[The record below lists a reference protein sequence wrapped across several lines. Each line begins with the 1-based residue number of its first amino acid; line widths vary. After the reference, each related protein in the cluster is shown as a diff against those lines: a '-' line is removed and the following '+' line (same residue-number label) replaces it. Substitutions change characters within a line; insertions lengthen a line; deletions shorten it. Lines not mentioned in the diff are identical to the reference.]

1 MTHSDTAFRLR
12 LIGPFRL
19 ERNDGTRIEITSKRS
34 QALLAMLAGAGSAER
49 SRLWLQD
56 RLWGARAPEQAAA
69 SLRRELSNLR
79 QLVNIDGK
87 EWLFSAHGR
96 VWLNLDQVDVD
107 CRALDQIPDGEFLE
121 GIDVP
126 GEEMF
131 EDWLRSERQRI
142 EVRQSQLVPKA
153 APSNVATDP
162 PATSFAARSAIAV
175 LPFEGE
181 GESEQIAH
189 GLAEDLI
196 DRLSR
201 LRWLPVIARNSSFAV
216 PTEKREPRAAG
227 SALQAQYIVE
237 GSIRDQML
245 TVSLIDTEN
254 GQCLWNGRSPLPGE
268 SDLATIDSVLTGI
281 TVTLGFRIDQSE
293 QQRAMHKAQSDLN
306 VRELIWRGRWHLSRL
321 TRDDADAARVCFEQA
336 LQREPNSPE
345 ALIQMCWVQLW
356 ALWATRGAEEE
367 IRNVRKLTQR
377 AIIADYEDA
386 RGHMLAGIAEI
397 WLRQPLRAEALLR
410 RAIELNPSLVMAH
423 AQLGSALHLKGDH
436 KGAIDA
442 LQTAIRLSPND
453 PDLFYTFAE
462 LAMAMLFE
470 DRLDDALLYA
480 EYALA
485 RRSGYWIGHV
495 AKVTALAR
503 LGRHV
508 EANSAYLDLERSNT
522 GFRDEYIDWVPFV
535 DSSKQDFLKDGLNL
549 ARSMPD

>member
-1 MTHSDTAFRLR
+1 
-12 LIGPFRL
+12 
-19 ERNDGTRIEITSKRS
+19 
-34 QALLAMLAGAGSAER
+34 MLAGAGSAER

-56 RLWGARAPEQAAA
+56 RLWGSRAPEQAAA

-79 QLVNIDGK
+79 QLVNGNGQ

-96 VWLNLDQVDVD
+96 VWLNLDVVDVD
-107 CRALDQIPDGEFLE
+107 CRMLDRCPDGEFLE
-121 GIDVP
+121 GIDIP

-131 EDWLRSERQRI
+131 EDWLRTERQRI
-142 EVRQSQLVPKA
+142 EARQMRPMQVA
-153 APSNVATDP
+153 MPSEQPMVE
-162 PATSFAARSAIAV
+162 TSTPFAARTAIAV
-175 LPFEGE
+175 LPFEG
-181 GESEQIAH
+181 GDESELIAQ

-201 LRWLPVIARNSSFAV
+201 LRWLPVIARNSSFAL
-216 PTEKREPRAAG
+216 PSEQREPRAAG
-227 SALQAQYIVE
+227 AALQAQYIVE
-237 GSIRDQML
+237 GSIRDRML

-254 GQCLWNGRSPLPGE
+254 GQCMWNGRSALPGHA
-268 SDLATIDSVLTGI
+268 DLATLDSVLTGI
-281 TVTLGFRIDQSE
+281 TVTLGFRIDQNE
-293 QQRAMHKAQSDLN
+293 QQRALHKAQSDLS

-321 TRDDADAARVCFEQA
+321 TRDDATAARACFEEA
-336 LQREPNSPE
+336 LLREPNSPE

-367 IRNVRKLTQR
+367 IRNVRKLAQR

-397 WLRQPLRAEALLR
+397 WLRQPLRAESLLR
-410 RAIELNPSLVMAH
+410 RAIDLNPSLVMAH

-436 KGAIDA
+436 NGAIVA

-453 PDLFYTFAE
+453 PDLFYTYAE

-470 DRLDDALLYA
+470 DRLDEALLNA

-495 AKVTALAR
+495 AKVIALVK
-503 LGRHV
+503 LGRRDA
-508 EANSAYLDLERSNT
+508 ANSAFSDLERSKS
-522 GFRDEYIDWVPFV
+522 GFRDKFIDWLPFV